1 MNLSDFIT
9 VWQQYPA
16 IWSGFVN
23 TVTLLLLSGSTSLV
37 LGIVLTPMLMS
48 KKPVIHRSIGF
59 YCECM
64 RCVPFLLLVYLIYF
78 GLPSFGIQLSNWV
91 TGFIALIIYNSA
103 YMAIILRAAWQDIPH
118 ETIEAGKAFG
128 LHGNRLLRRIIMP
141 LILMRATPMIG
152 NQMTQILKDSAFLGI
167 IAVSELTAVMNA
179 IQATHFIPFASFLS
193 AVLLYWLICLV
204 IEFFTLIFTRYAEVR
219 RA

>member
-1 MNLSDFIT
+1 MNLTDFVI

-16 IWSGFVN
+16 IWAGFLN
-23 TVTLLLLSGSTSLV
+23 TVTLLLLSGAASLV
-37 LGIVLTPMLMS
+37 FGIVLTPMLMS
-48 KKPVIHRSIGF
+48 KRAVIYRSVGF

-103 YMAIILRAAWQDIPH
+103 YMAIILRASWQDIPH

-179 IQATHFIPFASFLS
+179 IQATHFIPFASFLL
-193 AVLLYWLICLV
+193 AVLLYWMICLV

>member
-1 MNLSDFIT
+1 MSPDDFFI

-16 IWSGFVN
+16 IWAGFLN
-23 TVTLLLLSGSTSLV
+23 TVTLLVFAGSTSLV
-37 LGIVLTPMLMS
+37 LGIVLVPMLMS
-48 KKPVIHRSIGF
+48 KKAVIHRSIGF

-78 GLPSFGIQLSNWV
+78 GLPTFGIQLSNWV
-91 TGFIALIIYNSA
+91 AGFIALIIYNSA
-103 YMAIILRAAWQDIPH
+103 YMAIILRAAWRDIPN

-128 LHGNRLLRRIIMP
+128 LHGSKLLIRIVMP
-141 LILMRATPMIG
+141 LMLMRSTPVIG

-204 IEFFTLIFTRYAEVR
+204 IEFVTLIFIRYAEVR

>member
-1 MNLSDFIT
+1 MSITDFLI

-23 TVTLLLLSGSTSLV
+23 TVVLLVFAGSSSLLI
-37 LGIVLTPMLMS
+37 GILLTPLLMS
-48 KKPVIHRSIGF
+48 ERPAIQRSVAF

-78 GLPSFGIQLSNWV
+78 GLPSLGIQLSNWV
-91 TGFIALIIYNSA
+91 TGFVALIVYNAA
-103 YMAIILRAAWQDIPH
+103 YMAIILRAAWQDIPR
-118 ETIEAGKAFG
+118 ETIESGRAFG
-128 LHGNRLLRRIIMP
+128 HQGVGLLRRIIMP
-141 LILMRATPMIG
+141 LMLMRAIPMIG

-167 IAVSELTAVMNA
+167 IAVAELTAVMNA
-179 IQATHFIPFASFLS
+179 IQSTHFIPFASFLS
-193 AVLLYWLICLV
+193 AVLLYWGICLV
-204 IEFFTLIFTRYAEVR
+204 IELVTVIFARYAEVR

>member
-1 MNLSDFIT
+1 MNLADFLI
-9 VWQQYPA
+9 VWEQYPT
-16 IWSGFVN
+16 IWSGFLN
-23 TVTLLLLSGSTSLV
+23 TVTLLLLAGSASLAIGV
-37 LGIVLTPMLMS
+37 VLTPLLMS
-48 KKPVIHRSIGF
+48 EKLVIQRIVAG

-64 RCVPFLLLVYLIYF
+64 RCVPFLMFVYLIYF

-91 TGFIALIIYNSA
+91 TGFVALIIYNSA
-103 YMAIILRAAWQDIPH
+103 YMTIILQAAWKDIPE
-118 ETIEAGKAFG
+118 ETVEAGKAFG
-128 LHGNRLLRRIIMP
+128 FNGIKLLRRIIMP

-193 AVLLYWLICLV
+193 AVLLYWSICLV
-204 IEFFTLIFTRYAEVR
+204 IEFFTLIFTRYAEER

>member
-1 MNLSDFIT
+1 MNLTDFVI

-16 IWSGFVN
+16 IWSGFLN
-23 TVTLLLLSGSTSLV
+23 TVTLLLLSGAASLV
-37 LGIVLTPMLMS
+37 FGIVLTPMLMS
-48 KKPVIHRSIGF
+48 KRAVIYRSVGF

-103 YMAIILRAAWQDIPH
+103 YMAIILRASWQDIPH

-128 LHGNRLLRRIIMP
+128 LH
-141 LILMRATPMIG
+141 
-152 NQMTQILKDSAFLGI
+152 
-167 IAVSELTAVMNA
+167 
-179 IQATHFIPFASFLS
+179 ASS
-193 AVLLYWLICLV
+193 CL
-204 IEFFTLIFTRYAEVR
+204 
-219 RA
+219 